1 MYKPVAILIVFVLFL
16 TSCSGPATDS
26 GNILKLGITP
36 NLAFLQH
43 EIYTCSA
50 EMPGHVQVD
59 VLPLDALISGEYT
72 AIIHAGQSPQDS
84 VFSTQV
90 GNMKVEIIINPE
102 NPVSQLDPDDLAK
115 ILLGIQTDWQV
126 FAPQNFSAPT
136 PIHVWSYPSGDDI
149 RGVVE
154 EYLFDG
160 RSITAT
166 SHLAPDSQ
174 AMLAAV
180 LSDPSA
186 IGFIVDDSHRS
197 TGNTAPVD
205 PKVVYTL
212 ERPILASFTSAPEGA
227 IKELMVCLSKLGK

>member
-1 MYKPVAILIVFVLFL
+1 MYKPAAILIAFVLFL
-16 TSCSGPATDS
+16 TSCSDPATGGDD
-26 GNILKLGITP
+26 ILKLGITP
-36 NLAFLQH
+36 NLAFFQH

-59 VLPLDALISGEYT
+59 VLPLNALISGEYT
-72 AIIHAGQSPQDS
+72 AIIHAGQSPRDS
-84 VFSTQV
+84 VFSTRV
-90 GNMKVEIIINPE
+90 GNMKLRIIINPE
-102 NPVSQLDPDDLAK
+102 NPVSQIDPDDLAK

-126 FAPQNFSAPT
+126 LAPQNFPAPM
-136 PIHVWSYPSGDDI
+136 PIHVWSYPAGDDI

-154 EYLFDG
+154 GYFLEG

-166 SHLAPDSQ
+166 SHLAPDSL

-186 IGFIVDDSHRS
+186 IGFIVDDSYQS

-212 ERPILASFTSAPEGA
+212 ELPILASFGSAPEGA
-227 IKELMVCLSKLGK
+227 IKELMVCLSKSGE